1 MKLDNIQ
8 TQKAF
13 DYKYLLNRIFPYI
26 KPLMFRIL
34 IAFFLAI
41 PLGLL
46 DGATAFVLKPYIDVV
61 VNGQTLVLFGYTLT
75 RDFLATIIPP
85 GVVLFAAFQGTLRY
99 LNT

>member
-1 MKLDNIQ
+1 MKLDDIQ

-46 DGATAFVLKPYIDVV
+46 DVL
-61 VNGQTLVLFGYTLT
+61 LLLF
-75 RDFLATIIPP
+75 
-85 GVVLFAAFQGTLRY
+85 
-99 LNT
+99 